1 MNIKRKTKMEIA
13 LDKVLIEPETRE
25 KLRLEIPKL
34 VPIQRQANPVEIANV
49 LIYVVSDES
58 RFVIRTELFIDG
70 SVANV

>member
-1 MNIKRKTKMEIA
+1 MEIA
-13 LDKVLIEPETRE
+13 LDKVLIEPEARE
-25 KLRLEIPKL
+25 KLRLEIQKL

-58 RFVIRTELFIDG
+58 RFVIRTELLIDG